1 MKEKDANLLFLGIFN
16 AISVIPVLFLAMVV
30 ALAMLAL
37 TGKKMNV
44 LIDIIFLLISFLS
57 PISCIVGIVQGI
69 RNRKNSRIYGALAC
83 VKLSII
89 GILLFAVVS
98 GFLWWRISIP

>member
-57 PISCIVGIVQGI
+57 PISCIIGIVQGI
-69 RNRKNSRIYGALAC
+69 RNRKNSRICAPVC
-83 VKLSII
+83 IILSVI
-89 GILLFAVVS
+89 GILLFAVVL